1 MELFFTYSNST
12 HKLTHIH
19 TLMMGSRAFWA
30 SSSYLEGSLL
40 YCSIY
45 IRMVAP
51 DDPVPDRR
59 KMIREPSAYVARL
72 KCVYIHECVCV
83 CVCVCMRTCKPVA
96 S

>member
-1 MELFFTYSNST
+1 
-12 HKLTHIH
+12 
-19 TLMMGSRAFWA
+19 LMMGSRAFWA

-83 CVCVCMRTCKPVA
+83 CVCVCVHAHVQASCKLGAWVSVPV
-96 S
+96 